1 MFSYLSNR
9 QHHNVAR
16 NRQARTGLWTILSI
30 VIAVLA
36 ILIMS
41 TIDTPDGK
49 PWLES
54 TIIGQ
59 TLATLG
65 LVLAAVLPSLLG
77 TRKDA
82 AVVREQVQNSHT
94 INQRDDMDQKHDSV
108 VELISAF
115 SARMDDKFQA
125 VDSNIRGVRKDV
137 GRLADGHASM
147 DERLRKQERVM
158 HGVQHSVDGL
168 DRKFAPL
175 EVNAKTGEIQII
187 KPPADTVAPTE
198 E

>member
-1 MFSYLSNR
+1 
-9 QHHNVAR
+9 
-16 NRQARTGLWTILSI
+16 
-30 VIAVLA
+30 
-36 ILIMS
+36 MS